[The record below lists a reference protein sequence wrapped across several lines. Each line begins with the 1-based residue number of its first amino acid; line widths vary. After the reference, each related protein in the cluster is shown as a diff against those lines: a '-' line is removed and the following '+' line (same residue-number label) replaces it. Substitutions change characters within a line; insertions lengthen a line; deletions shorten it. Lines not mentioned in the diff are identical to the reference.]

1 MYLYDQ
7 RRSKQTIP
15 YALILQKTQLRL
27 LWSRAKTAGFTKESI
42 WSLLRYLGIDP
53 YTMSTDMLIR
63 LMPYVNEI
71 NAAKFNP
78 QPKKERP
85 EKVVFL
91 SSEVKVY
98 TGPRPVY
105 EEREFV

>member
-1 MYLYDQ
+1 
-7 RRSKQTIP
+7 
-15 YALILQKTQLRL
+15 
-27 LWSRAKTAGFTKESI
+27 LWNRAKTAGFTKASI
-42 WSLLRYLGIDP
+42 WNLLGYLGIDP
-53 YTMSTDMLIR
+53 YMMNTGMLIR

-98 TGPRPVY
+98 SRQRPVY